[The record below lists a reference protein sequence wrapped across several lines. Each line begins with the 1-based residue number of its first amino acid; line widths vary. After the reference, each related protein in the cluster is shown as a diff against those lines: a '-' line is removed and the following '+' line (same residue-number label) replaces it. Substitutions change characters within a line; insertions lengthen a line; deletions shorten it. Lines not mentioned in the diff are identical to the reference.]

1 MDLELDTPAT
11 SSWALR
17 HPEKPI
23 ISPRPTQA
31 APSEARKASNR
42 VKQQQR
48 QDTNDALT
56 AHLSENAVTQ
66 NIFII
71 DTAKTFNVMPK
82 YIRGLMTSKS
92 MHKSSRATSWQN
104 AMVHHKSLEVNE
116 GG

>member
-11 SSWALR
+11 SSWSLR
-17 HPEKPI
+17 HPEKCVIAPH
-23 ISPRPTQA
+23 PTQT
-31 APSEARKASNR
+31 APSEARKASNC

-56 AHLSENAVTQ
+56 THLSENAATQ

-71 DTAKTFNVMPK
+71 NTAKTFNVMPK

-92 MHKSSRATSWQN
+92 MHKSSQAVSWQN
-104 AMVHHKSLEVNE
+104 AMVYHKSLEVNE
-116 GG
+116 GC